1 MTNNENLNE
10 FTNLPPEII
19 SNILEYV
26 PLDDIPNLLEFSPIF
41 EDTYLIRKKLKEI
54 GYDTE
59 EDITISEIRMIIRNR
74 GKVYATGDNHYGQ
87 LGLESELRSDS
98 EDTVGLP
105 TVSSESELCSDSKP
119 NCPNLLSPV
128 A

>member
-10 FTNLPPEII
+10 FTNLPPGII

-26 PLDDIPNLLEFSPIF
+26 SLDDIPNLLEFSPIF

-59 EDITISEIRMIIRNR
+59 EDITIPEIRMIIRNR
-74 GKVYATGDNHYGQ
+74 GKVYATGDNRYGQ
-87 LGLESELRSDS
+87 LGLNDNINRNRFTLVEGIPKIRKIF
-98 EDTVGLP
+98 G
-105 TVSSESELCSDSKP
+105 KF
-119 NCPNLLSPV
+119 LLT
-128 A
+128 